1 MTVLGR
7 VLSLHIATTAAAS
20 MGTLEQVHAVAGRGL
35 ESDRYFSGFGTFSKF
50 PGAGRHLTLIE
61 GEALDALRREHG
73 IDLAPAQARRN
84 VVTQGVSLN
93 FLVGQEFS
101 IGAVRLRGI
110 RRCDPCAHLEK
121 LTIPGV
127 RRGLMERGGLRADI
141 VVTGMIRVADL
152 IQPVA
157 HR

>member
-61 GEALDALRREHG
+61 GEALTRSGGSTGSTSRR
-73 IDLAPAQARRN
+73 R
-84 VVTQGVSLN
+84 
-93 FLVGQEFS
+93 
-101 IGAVRLRGI
+101 
-110 RRCDPCAHLEK
+110 K
-121 LTIPGV
+121 
-127 RRGLMERGGLRADI
+127 RAA
-141 VVTGMIRVADL
+141 TW
-152 IQPVA
+152 
-157 HR
+157 

>member
-1 MTVLGR
+1 MTILGR
-7 VLSLHIATTAAAS
+7 VLSLHIATTAAAP
-20 MGTLEQVHAVAGRGL
+20 METFEQVYAVAGRGL
-35 ESDRYFSGFGTFSKF
+35 ESDRYFSGFGSFSKF
-50 PGAGRHLTLIE
+50 PGAGRHMTLIE
-61 GEALDALRREHG
+61 GEALDALRQEHG

-101 IGAVRLRGI
+101 IGTVRLRGI

-121 LTIPGV
+121 LTVPGV

-141 VVTGMIRVADL
+141 VVTGMLRVGDL
-152 IQPVA
+152 IQPFA